1 MDEMNVAMTTV
12 SPMNKAGFFS
22 FGTSVD
28 ITSLVLKG
36 KCMRNRA
43 LAIIG
48 IAYPDF
54 RDPLMR
60 EAEKTRLF

>member
-1 MDEMNVAMTTV
+1 
-12 SPMNKAGFFS
+12 
-22 FGTSVD
+22 
-28 ITSLVLKG
+28 
-36 KCMRNRA
+36 MRNRA

-48 IAYPDF
+48 IAHPDF